1 MDVRE
6 LNDKQSLIHL
16 LSQGS
21 EYAFTEIFDHYRGP
35 VYGTAFKFL
44 KSEQASEEIVQD
56 IFLKI
61 WIKRDELPTVQNFDA
76 FLFTMARNAILD
88 RLRKTANEKIAQQV
102 LAKQQNFTDNTDHR
116 VQDSQYQQILEQAID
131 QLSPQQRQVF
141 RLAKMEGY
149 SYKEI
154 GEELGISVL
163 TVKVHMNKALQSLR
177 EYLKGHMGTLA
188 FIPLLLK
195 IFGGH

>member
-1 MDVRE
+1 MAVHE
-6 LNDKQSLIHL
+6 LQDKESLLHL

-21 EYAFTEIFDHYRGP
+21 EYAFTQIFDHYRGS

-44 KSEQASEEIVQD
+44 KSQEAAEEIVQE
-56 IFLKI
+56 IFLKL
-61 WIKRDELPTVQNFDA
+61 WIKRTEIPSIQNFNG

-88 RLRKTANEKIAQQV
+88 KLRKTANEKIAQQV
-102 LAKQQNFTDNTDHR
+102 LSKQQSFTNNTDHR
-116 VQDSQYQQILEQAID
+116 VQDNQYQQILEQAID
-131 QLSPQQRQVF
+131 NLSPQQREVF

-154 GEELGISVL
+154 AEELGISVL
-163 TVKVHMNKALQSLR
+163 TVKVHMNKALASLR
-177 EYLKGHMGTLA
+177 EYLKGHMGVLI

-195 IFGGH
+195 IFEN

>member
-1 MDVRE
+1 MSAPE
-6 LNDKQSLIHL
+6 LQDKQSLLHL

-21 EYAFTEIFDHYRGP
+21 EYAFTQVFDHYRNI
-35 VYGTAFKFL
+35 VYNTAFKFL
-44 KSEQASEEIVQD
+44 KSEQAAEEIVQD
-56 IFLKI
+56 IFLKL
-61 WIKRDELPTVQNFDA
+61 WMKRSELPSVQNFNG

-88 RLRKTANEKIAQQV
+88 KLRKTANEKIAQQV
-102 LAKQQNFTDNTDHR
+102 LSKQQSFTNNTDHR
-116 VQDSQYQQILEQAID
+116 VQDNQYQQILEEAID
-131 QLSPQQRQVF
+131 QLSPQQKQVF

-154 GEELGISVL
+154 AEELGISVL

-177 EYLKGHMGTLA
+177 EYLKAHMGTLI

-195 IFGGH
+195 ILER